1 MKIINRK
8 FNREYQMIESLE
20 TGISLIGAE
29 VKSIK
34 QGHMNLNDAF
44 VKIMGSEAYL
54 VNADIPVYQY
64 ARPQGYDSRRSRK
77 LLLHKKELLRFKTKI
92 QSGERLTLAPVN
104 CYNKAGLIKLE
115 IALVKGRR
123 QIEKKKLDKERDI
136 RRAQEREMKEYVKS

>member
-1 MKIINRK
+1 
-8 FNREYQMIESLE
+8 MIESLE